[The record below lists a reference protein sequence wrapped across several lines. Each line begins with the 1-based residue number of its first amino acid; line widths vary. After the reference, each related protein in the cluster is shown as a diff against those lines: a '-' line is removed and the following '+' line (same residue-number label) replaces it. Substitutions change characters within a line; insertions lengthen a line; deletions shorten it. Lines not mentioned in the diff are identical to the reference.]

1 MKPPAVCYNQY
12 RILPHSANFLA
23 VPGSRRQQVEET
35 RYEPMLCDS
44 TKTLMRTILHSLD
57 APDQTGWDDPT
68 EFGNECLYEMHQ
80 MTRPSYR
87 AYRTA
92 GSDKPSHLPDF
103 VVFNRAMP
111 HVKAMMSAI
120 HRKDRTTAV
129 ESGNAALA
137 EMNGFGIHGLGGTGK
152 EPRTE
157 TRESSNL

>member
-1 MKPPAVCYNQY
+1 
-12 RILPHSANFLA
+12 
-23 VPGSRRQQVEET
+23 
-35 RYEPMLCDS
+35 MLCDS

-92 GSDKPSHLPDF
+92 GLDKWPSHVPNRAG
-103 VVFNRAMP
+103 FNGAMP

-120 HRKDRTTAV
+120 RRKDRTTAV

-137 EMNGFGIHGLGGTGK
+137 EMNGFHVVRQHEGPPGK
-152 EPRTE
+152 HSSVVTRLAPAPTLTRTRFA
-157 TRESSNL
+157 TSLKCAALTHFRC

>member
-1 MKPPAVCYNQY
+1 MQ
-12 RILPHSANFLA
+12 
-23 VPGSRRQQVEET
+23 
-35 RYEPMLCDS
+35 
-44 TKTLMRTILHSLD
+44 TILHSLT
-57 APDQTGWDDPT
+57 APEQTGWDDSI

-87 AYRTA
+87 GYRA
-92 GSDKPSHLPDF
+92 FASDRLPSNIPDF

-120 HRKDRTTAV
+120 HRKNRTMAI

-137 EMNGFGIHGLGGTGK
+137 EMNGFGIRGLRDTGK

-157 TRESSNL
+157 TGTSSNLVRQHEEPTGKHRPVVNERNSPERCQVASGN

>member
-1 MKPPAVCYNQY
+1 
-12 RILPHSANFLA
+12 
-23 VPGSRRQQVEET
+23 
-35 RYEPMLCDS
+35 MLCDS

-137 EMNGFGIHGLGGTGK
+137 EMNGVLVAQHEEPTGK
-152 EPRTE
+152 HRPVVKERNSPKRCRVATG
-157 TRESSNL
+157 N

>member
-1 MKPPAVCYNQY
+1 
-12 RILPHSANFLA
+12 
-23 VPGSRRQQVEET
+23 
-35 RYEPMLCDS
+35 MLCDS

-137 EMNGFGIHGLGGTGK
+137 EMNGTGVIQDRPVVLTVQVVTK
-152 EPRTE
+152 LAPAPMLTRTRFA
-157 TRESSNL
+157 TS

>member
-1 MKPPAVCYNQY
+1 
-12 RILPHSANFLA
+12 
-23 VPGSRRQQVEET
+23 
-35 RYEPMLCDS
+35 MLCDS

-111 HVKAMMSAI
+111 HVKAMMAAI
-120 HRKDRTTAV
+120 HHKDRTTAV

-137 EMNGFGIHGLGGTGK
+137 EMNGVLVAQHEDRSGK
-152 EPRTE
+152 H
-157 TRESSNL
+157 SSAPAPTLTKTNGAAAQ